1 MKRVSSTSSE
11 FNYVFSITPDG
22 IPQTLPADNIPIL
35 HWPDGTWCYEANIY
49 MFNKFE
55 QGLSRL
61 GRGSTLHTYATQL
74 CHIIRYCFSNK
85 IDFIKLTDTHFRAFI
100 TYLKGERSET
110 SDQVRSA
117 DSVLAI
123 GKRTLDFLSQVALM
137 HDHHSMLGPDGQ
149 IRAIRKKAIIKI
161 EDRTDPIAR
170 YYWHHKSFP
179 RPSGPRQRN
188 AISQEVIDA
197 LITAATN
204 AQTSLFIRRRR
215 YTLIRL
221 LEITGGR
228 REEVRNLT
236 VESVREAY
244 KMENPSLRLIT
255 VKRRGNI
262 VTERLIP
269 ISKQDCEFL
278 LDFIEKSRQIIINKT
293 LGRKNDHG
301 LVIISERTGK
311 PFATNTITQE
321 LHTLKSLAKIPSKA
335 HPHMFRHRFITKLFV
350 SYIQHYCI
358 VHKDDFRRRLLDTD
372 YLKRK
377 VMELTGH
384 KRISSLDRYIDP
396 AFDEY
401 FEIQKASEL
410 LISKQGDAVGANLL
424 HKLISGVQTDQPK
437 HQILSD
443 LRLLEAVIK
452 K

>member
-1 MKRVSSTSSE
+1 MKIISSTSPE
-11 FNYVFSITPDG
+11 FTYVFSMTPDG

-35 HWPDGTWCYEANIY
+35 HWPDGTWCFEANVY

-55 QGLSRL
+55 QGLSRS

-85 IDFIKLTDTHFRAFI
+85 IDFINLTDPRFRAFI
-100 TYLKGERSET
+100 SHLKGERLAS
-110 SDQVRSA
+110 SDLVRTPDA
-117 DSVLAI
+117 VLAI
-123 GKRTLDFLSQVALM
+123 GKRTLDFLSHVALM

-161 EDRTDPIAR
+161 EDRSEPIAR
-170 YYWHHKSFP
+170 YYWHHQSFP
-179 RPSGPRQRN
+179 RPSGPRERN
-188 AISQEVIDA
+188 AITQEVIDA

-204 AQTSLFIRRRR
+204 AKTSLFIRRRR
-215 YTLIRL
+215 YTLLRL

-228 REEVRNLT
+228 REEVRSLT
-236 VESVREAY
+236 VGSVREAY
-244 KMENPSLRLIT
+244 KMDNPSLRLIT
-255 VKRRGNI
+255 VKRRGNT

-278 LDFIEKSRQIIINKT
+278 LDFIDKSRQIIINKT

-301 LVIISERTGK
+301 FVIINEKTGK

-321 LHTLKSLAKIPSKA
+321 IHALKSLAKIPSKA

-350 SYIQHYCI
+350 SYIQHFCI
-358 VHKDDFRRRLLDTD
+358 VNKDDFRRRLLDTD

-384 KRISSLDRYIDP
+384 KRISSLDRYLDP
-396 AFDEY
+396 SFDEY
-401 FEIQKASEL
+401 FEIQRASEL
-410 LISKQGDAVGANLL
+410 LTSKQGDAVSANLL
-424 HKLISGVQTDQPK
+424 QKLITGVQTDQPK
-437 HQILSD
+437 DQILSN
-443 LRLLEAVIK
+443 LRLLETVIK

>member
-1 MKRVSSTSSE
+1 MKRISSTSSE

-35 HWPDGTWCYEANIY
+35 HWPDGTWCYEANVY

-100 TYLKGERSET
+100 TYLKGERFET

-117 DSVLAI
+117 DAVLAI

-137 HDHHSMLGPDGQ
+137 HDHQSMLGPDGQ
-149 IRAIRKKAIIKI
+149 IRAIRKKAIINIKDSS
-161 EDRTDPIAR
+161 EPIAR
-170 YYWHHKSFP
+170 HYWHHKSFP
-179 RPSGPRQRN
+179 RPSSPRQRN

-204 AQTSLFIRRRR
+204 AKTSLFIRRRR

-244 KMENPSLRLIT
+244 KMENPNLRLIT

-278 LDFIEKSRQIIINKT
+278 LDFIDKSRQIIINKT
-293 LGRKNDHG
+293 LGRQNDHG
-301 LVIISERTGK
+301 LVIINQRTGK

-358 VHKDDFRRRLLDTD
+358 VNKDDFRRRLLDTD

-410 LISKQGDAVGANLL
+410 LVSKQGDAVSANLL
-424 HKLISGVQTDQPK
+424 HKLITGVQTDQPK